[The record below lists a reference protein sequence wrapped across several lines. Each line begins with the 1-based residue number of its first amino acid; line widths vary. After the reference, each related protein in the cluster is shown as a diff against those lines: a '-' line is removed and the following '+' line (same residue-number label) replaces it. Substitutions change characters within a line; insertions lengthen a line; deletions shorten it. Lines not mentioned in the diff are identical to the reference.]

1 MPKRLIDLGILDEA
15 GVAALE
21 GRAHAAVESAAQA
34 LTETEPGSNRLRVVP
49 ALWPDTKEIDIGIRG
64 DLSELDGVPRMEPED
79 VDPDSAREMTFIESI
94 AAAQFHAMERDESVI
109 VLGEDVHRLKGGT
122 VGATKGIGEAYPER
136 LIGTPIAENGFCG
149 MGLGAAVNGLR
160 PIVEIMYA
168 DFCLVAADQL
178 FNQAAKVRHMFGGD
192 HTAPLILRARVAAGG
207 GYGSQHS
214 MDPSGVFALWPGWR
228 IIAPTTPFD
237 YVGLFNSAVR
247 CNDPVAIIECQAL
260 YQGKGLVPDDLDYCI
275 PFGKARIVR
284 PGSAC
289 TVVTCANMVPV
300 SVAAADA
307 AEIDAEV
314 IDSAHPRPPRHGLG
328 DHRGERAPHQSAPDR
343 GADRARPLARR
354 PHRAGG
360 AGAALRLARPRDPA
374 GLGLAGGARRL
385 QGAGDRSPRPAGGR
399 GRGPPRRDRSRAAAR
414 RGGVARPPL
423 VGLNRL
429 LLPRSRLRDR
439 RPGDKDSPRVR
450 FDNFSVSGESSGN
463 RSIVLP
469 IPSALDA
476 LSNS

>member
-1 MPKRLIDLGILDEA
+1 
-15 GVAALE
+15 
-21 GRAHAAVESAAQA
+21 
-34 LTETEPGSNRLRVVP
+34 
-49 ALWPDTKEIDIGIRG
+49 
-64 DLSELDGVPRMEPED
+64 
-79 VDPDSAREMTFIESI
+79 
-94 AAAQFHAMERDESVI
+94 VI

-192 HTAPLILRARVAAGG
+192 HDAPLILRARVAAGG

-260 YQGKGLVPDDLDYCI
+260 YQEKSLVPEDLDYCI

-300 SVAAADA
+300 SVAAAEA
-307 AEIDAEV
+307 AGIDAEV
-314 IDSAHPRPPRHGLG
+314 IDLRTLDPLG
-328 DHRGERAPHQSAPDR
+328 MDWETI
-343 GADRARPLARR
+343 GASVQRT
-354 PHRAGG
+354 
-360 AGAALRLARPRDPA
+360 
-374 GLGLAGGARRL
+374 
-385 QGAGDRSPRPAGGR
+385 
-399 GRGPPRRDRSRAAAR
+399 
-414 RGGVARPPL
+414 
-423 VGLNRL
+423 NRL
-429 LLPRSRLRDR
+429 LIVEQTSRGPSLGARIAQEAQERLFDWLDHEILR
-439 RPGDKDSPRVR
+439 
-450 FDNFSVSGESSGN
+450 VSGSQAAPVVSK
-463 RSIVLP
+463 VLETA
-469 IPSALDA
+469 ALAQEDDVIA
-476 LSNS
+476 GLRAVTEVAPLDVISQ